1 MNREAENDENT
12 KGPFV
17 VISLSALRLCL
28 AETYEAEHDVPTP
41 VYVELK
47 LADIL
52 AEVERDA

>member
-1 MNREAENDENT
+1 MASD
-12 KGPFV
+12 GPFV

-28 AETYEAEHDVPTP
+28 AEADNADRDVPTP

-52 AEVERDA
+52 AEVEA

>member
-1 MNREAENDENT
+1 MSREAENDENT
-12 KGPFV
+12 EGPFV

-28 AETYEAEHDVPTP
+28 AEAYEATSDMPTP

-52 AEVERDA
+52 TDVDPA